1 VSDYG
6 SVLTRERNLPP
17 RALFMVYASNDD
29 DDDDDDDDDINFRK
43 AITVDCNK

>member
-1 VSDYG
+1 
-6 SVLTRERNLPP
+6 
-17 RALFMVYASNDD
+17 MVYASNDD